1 MQGKKKKKVKI
12 TIRGGRREEDGE
24 WKKRKSEGE
33 CGCGEKRS
41 CLGALEPEANITN
54 GSQAQNYTNPN

>member
-1 MQGKKKKKVKI
+1 MQEKKKKKVKI
-12 TIRGGRREEDGE
+12 RIRGGRREEDGE

-41 CLGALEPEANITN
+41 CLRALEPEAKIGN
-54 GSQAQNYTNPN
+54 GCPAENYTNPN